1 MDHAVVEAAVV
12 AVAGVAWPQKNC
24 HTDDVL
30 PILMAFE
37 AKKHHK
43 YRHFLRLGSPK
54 PRYLRGCLPL
64 GSKNVFFFNSVFW
77 PGPSKNTGH
86 RKFESLTSV
95 L

>member
-43 YRHFLRLGSPK
+43 YRHFCASEARNHGIYEVVCHWVAK
-54 PRYLRGCLPL
+54 T
-64 GSKNVFFFNSVFW
+64 FFFNSVFW

>member
-64 GSKNVFFFNSVFW
+64 GSKNVFFSIVYFGQGLAKTLV
-77 PGPSKNTGH
+77 TG
-86 RKFESLTSV
+86 SLKV
-95 L
+95 